1 MLRMVRIVFTGGP
14 GAGKTAVLEML
25 KHALC
30 EHTAFVPETAS
41 VLFRGG
47 FPRDP
52 DLAARRAAQRAI
64 FHVQSEIERVFEAR
78 AGLHAVLC
86 DRGTIDSVAYW
97 PEAPETFWAELRTTP
112 EAQLARYD
120 IVVHLRVPGIHE
132 GYHINGVRTET
143 AEQAA
148 AIDARIL
155 ESWKNHP
162 RVHVIEPTRHFLTKM
177 RRVLEIVAREMPE
190 ECCPSSETL

>member
-1 MLRMVRIVFTGGP
+1 MVRIVFTGGP

-25 KHALC
+25 RHALC

-41 VLFRGG
+41 LLFRGG
-47 FPRDP
+47 FPRAA
-52 DLAARRAAQRAI
+52 DLESRRAAQRAI
-64 FHVQSEIERVFEAR
+64 FHVQTEIERVFEAR
-78 AGLHAVLC
+78 TGLHAVLC
-86 DRGTIDSVAYW
+86 DRGTLDSVAYW
-97 PEAPETFWAELRTTP
+97 PESPESFWRELRTTV
-112 EAQLARYD
+112 EAELARYD
-120 IVVHLRVPGIHE
+120 IVIHLRVPGLSE
-132 GYHINGVRTET
+132 GYHTNGVRTET

-155 ESWKNHP
+155 EAWSKHP

-177 RRVLEIVAREMPE
+177 RRVLQIVAQVVPE